1 MAYSIT
7 VNKEFNSTE
16 VKFDGIPPK
25 EIRNKLKEI
34 GYKWHKT
41 KGVWFGR
48 KTVEQLERILSA
60 KSCEISVKDEPQRK
74 DTDKERKQ
82 RKQRVCDYVDIVM
95 KEVYSKSKDNKMRE
109 YLLDDIFDIAVLS
122 NGYMVEVEK
131 HSIETSFCFGYGM
144 NGVSLG
150 NEDED
155 AEKMRQHATTHESYF
170 LEKNMEKVEQYIKW
184 VEGCEDIRLR
194 VKYYN
199 SPENSVVRDLVF
211 IDNHHYATKSDL
223 ELPKLTEEDRAVV
236 LEVLN
241 AEKANFKKRLQTY
254 LKRYGLS
261 KLNTWTY
268 LRD

>member
-1 MAYSIT
+1 MAYTIT
-7 VNKEFNSTE
+7 INKEYNSTE
-16 VKFDGIPPK
+16 IKFDGIPPK

-48 KTVEQLERILSA
+48 HTVEQLEGILSA
-60 KSCEISVKDEPQRK
+60 KSCEILEKDEPQGV
-74 DTDKERKQ
+74 DTNEDRKQ
-82 RKQRVCDYVDIVM
+82 RKQRVSDYVDIVM
-95 KEVYSKSKDNKMRE
+95 KEVYSKRNDGKMRE
-109 YLLDDIFDIAVLS
+109 YLMGDIFDVAILS

-144 NGVSLG
+144 NGVSFG
-150 NEDED
+150 NDDED
-155 AEKMRQHATTHESYF
+155 AERARQHAATHESYF
-170 LEKNMEKVEQYIKW
+170 IKKNMEKVEQYIKW
-184 VEGCEDIRLR
+184 VEDCEDIRLR

-199 SPENSVVRDLVF
+199 SPENSVVRDLEF
-211 IDNHHYATKSDL
+211 LDDHHYANQRDTH
-223 ELPKLTEEDRAVV
+223 LPKLTEEDRAVV

-241 AEKANFKKRLQTY
+241 AEKANFEKRLQTY